1 MSITAAAGLSLSLS
15 AFAYWKKALT
25 PGGIVLACLLCILIT
40 SVGGIPA
47 FTVLVLTLVGT
58 VAADKAAG
66 VRADPAGVRRK
77 SGSRDARRVFCNV
90 GTGSAS
96 IALYLVTGM
105 EGFLL
110 AYYAVM
116 AESLADSL
124 ASKIGPLS
132 KEEPHDIWT
141 GERIQAGLSG
151 GVTRLGTFSELCG
164 AVVIAVTVFAFSG
177 DWKKAAIVLL
187 CGFTGAVSD
196 SVLGSRVQVKYI
208 CCRCGCITE
217 REVHCGEKTIR
228 HSGLPFMSND
238 AVNLTSNGIA
248 LLLALACTVLY

>member
-151 GVTRLGTFSELCG
+151 GVSRLGTFSELCG
-164 AVVIAVTVFAFSG
+164 AAVIAVTVFAFSG

-187 CGFTGAVSD
+187 CGFAGAVSD
-196 SVLGSRVQVKYI
+196 RVL
-208 CCRCGCITE
+208 
-217 REVHCGEKTIR
+217 
-228 HSGLPFMSND
+228 
-238 AVNLTSNGIA
+238 
-248 LLLALACTVLY
+248 